1 MINKLGMQETLCWS
15 CAHAVPEEKK
25 GRGCSWSL
33 DFQPVRGCLLYT
45 SPVLVAQG
53 RDFLFGC
60 NIESLLA
67 ERVST
72 NTARGFEYNRSSFVS
87 QFIGNRI

>member
-33 DFQPVRGCLLYT
+33 DFHRSEDGRPSLRYTGRERKFVGQAILLWI
-45 SPVLVAQG
+45 AHCFG
-53 RDFLFGC
+53 RDSC
-60 NIESLLA
+60 AYI
-67 ERVST
+67 
-72 NTARGFEYNRSSFVS
+72 
-87 QFIGNRI
+87 